1 MAPREA
7 TPRGKIGR
15 MSDALR
21 EQVNKMLRDNRPAE
35 EIIAFCEANGFPGI
49 SPQNVSNWKANGFT
63 KWLRQ
68 QALADNLRQRR
79 EWALQLAR
87 EAREDG
93 VDGMSL
99 ASDAASA
106 LAIDQITEALEGFNG
121 AELQGLM
128 AEKPQH
134 FFDLVGALSKIR
146 LRDQAGQLVSA
157 KLNDM
162 RRLAEEA
169 AKAATGGGGDMAKIA
184 EEMKRVLG
192 A

>member
-21 EQVNKMLRDNRPAE
+21 DQVNKLLRDNRPAD
-35 EIIAFCEANGFPGI
+35 EIIAFCDANGFPGI
-49 SPQNVSNWKANGFT
+49 SPQNVSNWKANGFQ

-99 ASDAASA
+99 ASDTAAA
-106 LAIDQITEALEGFNG
+106 LAIDQITEALEGFDG
-121 AELQGLM
+121 AELKDMM

-134 FFDLVGALSKIR
+134 FFDLANALAK
-146 LRDQAGQLVSA
+146 LRRGDQAGQLVQI
-157 KLNDM
+157 KLKEM
-162 RRLAEEA
+162 SRLAEEA
-169 AKAATGGGGDMAKIA
+169 AKAAAGGGGDMAKIA

>member
-1 MAPREA
+1 VSPRET

-15 MSDALR
+15 MSEALR
-21 EQVNKMLRDNRPAE
+21 EQINRMLRDNRPAD
-35 EIIAFCEANGFPGI
+35 EIMAFCDANGFPGI
-49 SPQNVSNWKANGFT
+49 SPQNVSNWKANGFA
-63 KWLRQ
+63 KWLR
-68 QALADNLRQRR
+68 RQERLDAMNDRR
-79 EWALQLAR
+79 EFALELAR
-87 EAREDG
+87 QAREGGIDG
-93 VDGMSL
+93 VSL

-106 LAIDQITEALEGFNG
+106 LAIDQITEALEGFDG

-157 KLNDM
+157 KLADM
-162 RRLAEEA
+162 RRLADEA
-169 AKAATGGGGDMAKIA
+169 AKAAVGNGDMSKIA